1 MGWGWHLGT
10 LKDFQS
16 LQRDTEMGRDGAP
29 GKETGSQGR
38 RGRDRNHFSLD
49 ILPYNLSFVPPA

>member
-1 MGWGWHLGT
+1 MGT

-38 RGRDRNHFSLD
+38 RDRDRNHFSLD
-49 ILPYNLSFVPPA
+49 ILPYYLSFVPPA